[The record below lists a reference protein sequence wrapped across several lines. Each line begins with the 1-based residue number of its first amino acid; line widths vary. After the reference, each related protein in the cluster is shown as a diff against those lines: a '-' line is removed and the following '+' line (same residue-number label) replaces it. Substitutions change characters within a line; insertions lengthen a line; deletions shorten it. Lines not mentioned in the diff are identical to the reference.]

1 MSPIARAVRTF
12 AAAMVGVLGAFVVAA
27 QASDYKAGLVALTL
41 GAATALVAALVAFLS
56 AQAGLAAD
64 TALGKAIAT
73 FCQFVAAGLATVT
86 FATLADLAAFGHVAV
101 PLLIA
106 AVVTAEQ
113 TFVQNLAEG
122 APVRA

>member
-12 AAAMVGVLGAFVVAA
+12 AAAMVGVLGAFVVAS

-41 GAATALVAALVAFLS
+41 GTATALVAGLVAFLS
-56 AQAGLAAD
+56 AHAGLAAS
-64 TALGKAIAT
+64 TAFGKAIAT

-86 FATLADLAAFGHVAV
+86 FASLTDQANFGHVAV

-106 AVVTAEQ
+106 GLVAAAQ
-113 TFVQNLAEG
+113 TFVQNAAEG
-122 APVRA
+122 APIT